1 MKTIKLIIT
10 LLTISLAGCT
20 SSKQE
25 LETGPVKLTLT
36 NAGMNITK
44 AEQNESLAKTV
55 QFSSARTTRSYTA
68 STSPGLQTWRWI
80 SSIVLR

>member
-55 QFSSARTTRSYTA
+55 QMHGRGACFQADRQNPCYEH
-68 STSPGLQTWRWI
+68 P
-80 SSIVLR
+80 